1 MPFSYVWEVFIMI
14 DFSRYKIVLFSA
26 IFSICVFLITGF
38 FSLKAYNSAKNT
50 EKQFAASVKTLK
62 QEMVQLG
69 TRIKEFEKLLKETE
83 ASPTASNLKGAL
95 KAGIHVN
102 LKNKKQKTVNAVPAP
117 TKQNQLDVIADLDP
131 NIIQELHDERVM
143 KNEIESELD
152 YLRGISGEQRQ
163 FDKNKYDEEINDLY
177 RKTLPRR
184 FGGNLSEE
192 ERQQALD
199 ELLDKYPDSYAAA
212 KAVSSK
218 ALESV
223 MRNNLEAAEGYYDM
237 LLDVQGKK
245 TDRVVLDNGFEAV
258 PTVEHTMAYAYFRS
272 GRTEDVKAMVKSL
285 EENYSDS
292 LFRVRSRGGPR
303 IVSGEEAIDRIY
315 RITGIGN
322 TSEGNP

>member
-1 MPFSYVWEVFIMI
+1 MGDI
-14 DFSRYKIVLFSA
+14 SRYKIVFFSVF
-26 IFSICVFLITGF
+26 FSICVFLITGF

-50 EKQFAASVKTLK
+50 EKQVAASVKDLR
-62 QEMVQLG
+62 QDMVQLD
-69 TRIKEFEKLLKETE
+69 TRIKEFEKLLKETQ
-83 ASPTASNLKGAL
+83 ASPTASNLKEVS
-95 KAGIHVN
+95 KAGIDKG
-102 LKNKKQKTVNAVPAP
+102 LKNKKPKIVKSFLAP
-117 TKQNQLDVIADLDP
+117 TKQNQLDVIADLNP

-152 YLRGISGEQRQ
+152 YLRGVSGEQRQ

-192 ERQQALD
+192 ERQKALD

-218 ALESV
+218 AIESV
-223 MRNNLEAAEGYYDM
+223 MRNNLESAEGYYDM
-237 LLDVQGKK
+237 LLDVQAKK

-258 PTVEHTMAYAYFRS
+258 PTVEHTLAYAYYRS
-272 GRTEDVKAMVKSL
+272 GRTEDVKTVVKSL

-303 IVSGEEAIDRIY
+303 IVTGEEAIDRIY
-315 RITGIGN
+315 RITGIG
-322 TSEGNP
+322 EEPKGNP